1 MYSILGKTELAK
13 ALSTL
18 LFQDPSAMFRIDM
31 SEYMERFSVSRL
43 VGAPPGYVGYEEGGI
58 LTEAVRRKPYQI
70 ILLDEFE
77 KAHREVSNLLLQ
89 VFDEGRLSDSH
100 GRVADFKNTV
110 IIMTSNLGQ
119 RELYSLDTM
128 SPGGKLSA
136 TASTS
141 VAKAIIAQ
149 HFAPEFL
156 NRIDEVITF
165 NPLNEE
171 SIRQI
176 CKQQLSKVKSLLN
189 ARGVDITVTPA
200 AEAWLGA
207 TGYDAAFGARP
218 LKRLIQS
225 QVLNPL
231 ATMILEVSVSVM
243 WCCVSAAIISWQH

>member
-1 MYSILGKTELAK
+1 MLIFVLRILTGKTELAK
-13 ALSTL
+13 ALCQF
-18 LFQDPSAMFRIDM
+18 LFQDQNAIVRIDM

-43 VGAPPGYVGYEEGGI
+43 VGAPPGYVGYEEGGV
-58 LTEAVRRKPYQI
+58 LTEAVRRRPYQV

-119 RELYSLDTM
+119 RELYALDSVSEQGK
-128 SPGGKLSA
+128 SPAGVSNA
-136 TASTS
+136 
-141 VAKAIIAQ
+141 VAKDIIAK

-165 NPLNEE
+165 NPLDNAA
-171 SIRQI
+171 IGKI
-176 CKQQLSKVKSLLN
+176 CSQQLGKVRALLGQ
-189 ARGVDITVTPA
+189 RGVEIEMSSA
-200 AEAWLGA
+200 AEGWLSA
-207 TGYDAAFGARP
+207 TGYDHAFGARP

-225 QVLNPL
+225 RILDPL
-231 ATMILEVSVSVM
+231 ATLILEVQFINHSGHFS
-243 WCCVSAAIISWQH
+243 